1 MSTTA
6 TKPTDESDSQHW
18 ASDIYD
24 AFKAQDIEIVS
35 YVPDAGH
42 THLIKRCESDPE
54 IHAVTLTTEEEGV
67 ALAAGAYLGGKRAA
81 LLMQSSGVGNC
92 INMMSLVR
100 TCSFPFLS
108 LITMR
113 GEWGE
118 FNPWQVPMG
127 QGTPAALAAMGI
139 IVQRVAEA
147 REVRGTVLAAA
158 KLAFNSYCGVAV
170 LLSQRLIGAK
180 QFQE

>member
-1 MSTTA
+1 MSTIA
-6 TKPTDESDSQHW
+6 TNSMDDSYSQNW

-24 AFKAQDIEIVS
+24 VFKTQDIEIVS

-42 THLIKRCESDPE
+42 THLISRCESDPD
-54 IHAVTLTTEEEGV
+54 IRAVMLTTEEEGV

-92 INMMSLVR
+92 INMMSLVK
-100 TCSFPFLS
+100 TCSFPFLG

-127 QGTPAALAAMGI
+127 QGTPAALTAMGI

-147 REVRGTVLAAA
+147 REVRGTVLEAM

-180 QFQE
+180 QFLE